1 MRISMSI
8 ILIALMIM
16 FALAGLG
23 EEIAGIG
30 GRRFCDRDVGVGLG
44 LVSLRTIRTAIIL
57 HPFQC
62 PQLL

>member
-30 GRRFCDRDVGVGLG
+30 GRRFCDGGVEVGSG
-44 LVSLRTIRTAIIL
+44 LVSLRTIRTATMPPPL
-57 HPFQC
+57 PR
-62 PQLL
+62 